1 MTNKRIT
8 IRIPKIKSPGR
19 SGARVV
25 PNALEVH
32 TTRAAFLFIGLDL
45 VAVQVHK
52 GPAVLPFKWC
62 TGVRSVDFVCDFLVP
77 YGHKVSEGK
86 AAIDQAIESGTILV
100 KNARPGGRLTVETTG
115 DMAKSKNKEQK

>member
-1 MTNKRIT
+1 MTLTLK
-8 IRIPKIKSPGR
+8 IPKLKSPGGSR
-19 SGARVV
+19 AKIV

-32 TTRAAFLFIGLDL
+32 TPRAAYLFIGLEL
-45 VAVQVHK
+45 VAVQVLN

-77 YGHKVSEGK
+77 YGHKVAEGK
-86 AAIDQAIESGTILV
+86 AAIDKAIEAGTILV

-115 DMAKSKNKEQK
+115 DMAKSKNTEAK